1 MRQVL
6 RKTREMKAVQACAK
20 PLAASGRVPVAKAC
34 DKAPKARPRTVPVS
48 RRDAAVMLSAA
59 AMVVGGAPA
68 RAGIFGPPK
77 EEVYKAETQSVL
89 DSVKETLALDK
100 GDPTREEKISAL
112 RKETAQWV
120 AKYRRD
126 PSVAGKQSYSNMYT
140 ALNAIA
146 GHYNNFGTKAPIP
159 KKRLER
165 VLVEI
170 NTAENAL
177 ARGR

>member
-1 MRQVL
+1 MQV
-6 RKTREMKAVQACAK
+6 RTT
-20 PLAASGRVPVAKAC
+20 PVATSRRVQVARAC
-34 DKAPKARPRTVPVS
+34 EKGTKTVPPPTTVS
-48 RRDAAVMLSAA
+48 RRDAAAMLSAA
-59 AMVVGGAPA
+59 AMVVGAKPA

-77 EEVYKAETQSVL
+77 EEVYQTETQAVL
-89 DSVKETLALDK
+89 DSVKETLALEK
-100 GDPTREEKISAL
+100 GDPTREEKIATL